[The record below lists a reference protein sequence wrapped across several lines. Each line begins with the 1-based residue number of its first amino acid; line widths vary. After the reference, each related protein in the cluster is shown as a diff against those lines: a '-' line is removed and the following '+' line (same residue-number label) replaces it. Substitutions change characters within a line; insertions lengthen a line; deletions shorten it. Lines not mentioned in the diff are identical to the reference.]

1 MLWLRGAIFTVLVPA
16 VIGVW
21 IPHRMLDGASPA
33 AGWWASGWLLL
44 GAGTLLYGW
53 CLMLFLLSGGTPAI
67 FFTRPVSFLIGK
79 EPPSVVRQGPYR
91 YSRNPM
97 YVAVVAVILG
107 QAAVYQSGGV
117 FEYAVIVFFMF
128 HLVVVLLEEPHL
140 REGRGADYELY
151 CRSVARWLGRK

>member
-1 MLWLRGAIFTVLVPA
+1 
-16 VIGVW
+16 
-21 IPHRMLDGASPA
+21 
-33 AGWWASGWLLL
+33 
-44 GAGTLLYGW
+44 
-53 CLMLFLLSGGTPAI
+53 
-67 FFTRPVSFLIGK
+67 
-79 EPPSVVRQGPYR
+79 
-91 YSRNPM
+91 M

-140 REGRGADYELY
+140 REERGADYELY